1 MHIPDFKNT
10 NNDKSIKFRQSCGAS
25 KARAPFCEYQLFCA
39 ILEQRRVI
47 IYCDSYTAKRMH
59 LHSINK
65 QIMYVVYD
73 T

>member
-1 MHIPDFKNT
+1 MHIPGVKNA
-10 NNDKSIKFRQSCGAS
+10 NSDKLTKLRRSCGAS
-25 KARAPFCEYQLFCA
+25 KAHAPFCEYQLFCA

-47 IYCDSYTAKRMH
+47 IYCDSYIAKRMH